1 MSIQHLTAL
10 GAGVLGAQIAF
21 QAAFHGVKVVSY
33 DINDEALTAAKT
45 RFEALSHHYRRDLGA
60 DDAAI
65 EQAFERLSQSSD
77 LQQAVKNADIIIEAV
92 PEKLSLKQQVWQSVG
107 QLAKKDCIFATNTS
121 TILPSK
127 FSQSSGDVSR
137 FLAMHFGNDIWK
149 QNVVEIMG
157 TKDTHQAIIDQT
169 IAFGEQMG
177 MVPVLVKKEQSTWR
191 IKQTNKNQSLRLVF

>member
-1 MSIQHLTAL
+1 MGT
-10 GAGVLGAQIAF
+10 
-21 QAAFHGVKVVSY
+21 
-33 DINDEALTAAKT
+33 
-45 RFEALSHHYRRDLGA
+45 

-107 QLAKKDCIFATNTS
+107 QLAKKDCIFATNTF

-137 FLAMHFGNDIWK
+137 FLAMHFGSDIWK

-191 IKQTNKNQSLRLVF
+191 IKQTHKNQSLRLVF